1 MTAKMIYLHA
11 LTPVHSGT
19 GQTAAII
26 DLPIAREKATGW
38 PIIPASS
45 LKGVLRDALT
55 SRDAAGK
62 PSNQIQLDELFGK
75 QEESGALCI
84 GDQRLLCLPVRS
96 YHGTFAY
103 LTCPLVLRRLARD
116 AKAFGIGLN
125 LPDPVPAVTDTS
137 DVLNVLT
144 TGTSVLVQGQKVYLE
159 DLDLAAVPNAIV
171 TEIAGILATILFPAP
186 EETAGFLARFA
197 LVSDAVFDFLCETA
211 TEVSARVRLND
222 DAKTVVAGGLW
233 YEEAVP
239 AEAIFCGPV
248 LVEARFQ
255 SRAVALLAQLTPTL
269 VQIGGKSTVGRGQC
283 RVVVA

>member
-26 DLPIAREKATGW
+26 DLPVAREKATGW

-45 LKGVLRDALT
+45 LKGVLHDALT
-55 SRDAAGK
+55 SLNAAGK
-62 PSNQIQLDELFGK
+62 PSNQLQLDELFGK

-116 AKAFGIGLN
+116 AKAFGIGLK
-125 LPDPVPAVTDTS
+125 LPDPMPAVTDTS
-137 DVLNVLT
+137 DVLNILT
-144 TGTSVLVQGQKVYLE
+144 TETSVLARGQKVYLE

-171 TEIAGILATILFPAP
+171 TEIAGTLAKILFPSP
-186 EETAGFLARFA
+186 DETTDFLARFA
-197 LVSDAVFDFLCETA
+197 VVSDAVFDFLCETA
-211 TEVSARVRLND
+211 TEVSARVRLD
-222 DAKTVVAGGLW
+222 DNAKTVTAGGLW

-255 SRAVALLAQLTPTL
+255 SRAAALLDQLTPTL

-283 RVVVA
+283 RMVVA